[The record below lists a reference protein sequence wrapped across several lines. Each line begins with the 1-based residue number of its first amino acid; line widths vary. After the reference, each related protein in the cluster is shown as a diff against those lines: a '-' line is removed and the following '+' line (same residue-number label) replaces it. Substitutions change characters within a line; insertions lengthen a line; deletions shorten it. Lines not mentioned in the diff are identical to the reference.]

1 MLRVQPPSAK
11 VRLTLTLTP
20 TPALTLTPAL
30 TPALTLTPNPNQ
42 LGGGRVLLSAKTA
55 LLAAA
60 AAGALPAEPAAL
72 KPGRLLCGHVSRLAA
87 EGAYVSF
94 LGECGGFCPTARLS
108 DSP

>member
-11 VRLTLTLTP
+11 TG
-20 TPALTLTPAL
+20 A
-30 TPALTLTPNPNQ
+30 
-42 LGGGRVLLSAKTA
+42 GRVLLSAKTA

-108 DSP
+108 DQPQP

>member
-11 VRLTLTLTP
+11 
-20 TPALTLTPAL
+20 
-30 TPALTLTPNPNQ
+30 
-42 LGGGRVLLSAKTA
+42 LGGGRVLLSAKAA

>member
-11 VRLTLTLTP
+11 MG
-20 TPALTLTPAL
+20 A
-30 TPALTLTPNPNQ
+30 
-42 LGGGRVLLSAKTA
+42 GRVLLSAKTA